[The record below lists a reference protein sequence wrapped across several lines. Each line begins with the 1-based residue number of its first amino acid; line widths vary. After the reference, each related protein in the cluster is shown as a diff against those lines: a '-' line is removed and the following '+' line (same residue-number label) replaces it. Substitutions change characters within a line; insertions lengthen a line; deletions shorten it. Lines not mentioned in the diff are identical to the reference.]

1 MPTIGSWDRSA
12 WKTTVNSATA
22 FASSTSSANVNQNA
36 KKAWS
41 CISMSTCLFKK
52 VRKQVEYSRL
62 KCRRSFVYASRSR
75 CRRRCRRTSYVV
87 LRLVVPLKKV
97 RFEDGSYGLSFE
109 ADLEVFGH
117 GNKVHTFLL
126 HFIKANN
133 KLFVDG
139 DGTFVTSDRD
149 NPSR

>member
-1 MPTIGSWDRSA
+1 
-12 WKTTVNSATA
+12 
-22 FASSTSSANVNQNA
+22 
-36 KKAWS
+36 
-41 CISMSTCLFKK
+41 MSTCLFKK

-117 GNKVHTFLL
+117 GNKVHTFGL
-126 HFIKANN
+126 HFVKTEN

-139 DGTFVTSDRD
+139 ACTFVTDERD
-149 NPSR
+149 NTFGLAIWLSVTLLMCLSMCFCVTSFTLQNGMGS

>member
-1 MPTIGSWDRSA
+1 
-12 WKTTVNSATA
+12 
-22 FASSTSSANVNQNA
+22 
-36 KKAWS
+36 
-41 CISMSTCLFKK
+41 MSTCLFKK

-87 LRLVVPLKKV
+87 LRLVVPLRKV

-117 GNKVHTFLL
+117 GNKVQTFWL
-126 HFIKANN
+126 HFIKAKN

-139 DGTFVTSDRD
+139 DGTFVTSERD
-149 NPSR
+149 NPSRFTNCLSVSVFQCVFVDLLLCPLFIIRTDMGKP